1 MHNIAILGFGVVGS
15 GVYEIIKN
23 NADII
28 SKKIGADIRVKH
40 ILDIRDFENHPDKH
54 LFTKDFEV
62 ILNDPEV
69 DIVAEVIGGTKP
81 AFDFTKRALES
92 GKNVVTSNKELVA
105 KHGSELL
112 KTAYENNVSY
122 LFEASVGG
130 GIPVIEPIRNC
141 LAANNITEIKGIL
154 NGTTNYILTQMVQFG
169 KSFEDA
175 LKSAQE
181 KGYAEANPSADV
193 DGIDAQ
199 RKIAILTALALGKS
213 VDSEKI
219 PTEGITNLT
228 LTDVAFAKKMGYK
241 IKLVGYSKII
251 GDKACVF
258 VSPMLVSEH
267 NPLAL
272 VDDVY
277 NAITVTGDMVGDTM
291 YFGQG
296 AGKLATASAVLGDIM
311 EIMRGGIKRPLMWEK
326 DENNISDVFLQ
337 KIRLFVRADISSK
350 AAIESI
356 FGKINEITRD
366 GEFTFITDEAEEK
379 TLRAALEKI
388 DGINQII
395 RVLA

>member
-1 MHNIAILGFGVVGS
+1 MHNVAILGFGVVGS

-23 NADII
+23 NADVI
-28 SKKIGADIRVKH
+28 SKKIGSDVKVKH
-40 ILDIRDFENHPDKH
+40 ILDIREFENHPDKH

-81 AFDFTKRALES
+81 AFDFTKRALEA

-112 KTAYENNVSY
+112 KIAHENNVKY

-154 NGTTNYILTQMVQFG
+154 NGTTNYILTQMVKFG
-169 KSFEDA
+169 RSFGEA

-199 RKIAILTALALGKS
+199 RKIAILTSLALGKS

-219 PTEGITNLT
+219 PTDGITKLT

-241 IKLVGYSKII
+241 IKLI
-251 GDKACVF
+251 GFSRINGGSACVF
-258 VSPMLVSEH
+258 VSPMLVSVC

-296 AGKLATASAVLGDIM
+296 AGKLATASAVLGDIT
-311 EIMRGGIKRPLMWEK
+311 EIMCGGIKRPIMWTPG
-326 DENNISDVFLQ
+326 ENNISDVSAQ
-337 KIRLFVRADISSK
+337 KIRLFVRAD
-350 AAIESI
+350 AAAKSALEAE
-356 FGKINEITRD
+356 FGKIDEITKD
-366 GEFTFITDEAEEK
+366 GELAFITEEAEEGS
-379 TLRAALEKI
+379 LCSILEKI
-388 DGINQII
+388 DGVSQII

>member
-1 MHNIAILGFGVVGS
+1 MHNVAILGFGVVGS

-23 NADII
+23 NADVI
-28 SKKIGADIRVKH
+28 SKKIGEDITVKH

-112 KTAYENNVSY
+112 KIAYEHDVKY

-141 LAANNITEIKGIL
+141 LAANNVTEIKGIL
-154 NGTTNYILTQMVQFG
+154 NGTTNYILTQMVKFG
-169 KSFEDA
+169 RSFDEA

-199 RKIAILTALALGKS
+199 RKIAILTSLALGKS

-219 PTEGITNLT
+219 PTDGITKLT
-228 LTDVAFAKKMGYK
+228 LTDVSFAKKMGYK
-241 IKLVGYSKII
+241 IKLIGYSRIN

-258 VSPMLVSEH
+258 VSPMLVDMC
-267 NPLAL
+267 NPLA
-272 VDDVY
+272 VADDVY
-277 NAITVTGDMVGDTM
+277 NAVTVTGDMVGDTM
-291 YFGQG
+291 YYGRG
-296 AGKLATASAVLGDIM
+296 AGKLATASAVLGDIT
-311 EIMRGGIKRPLMWEK
+311 EIMRKGIKTPIMWSEG
-326 DENNISDVFLQ
+326 ENNISDVLSQ
-337 KIRLFVRADISSK
+337 KIGLFVRADVSAK
-350 AAIESI
+350 PAIEAV
-356 FGKINEITRD
+356 FGKINEITKD
-366 GEFTFITDEAEEK
+366 GELAFITAEDEERVLREK
-379 TLRAALEKI
+379 LGTI
-388 DGINQII
+388 QGINQII

>member
-1 MHNIAILGFGVVGS
+1 MHNVAILGFGVVGS

-23 NADII
+23 NAEVI
-28 SKKIGADIRVKH
+28 SKKIGADVKVKH

-92 GKNVVTSNKELVA
+92 GKHVVTSNKELVA

-112 KTAYENNVSY
+112 KTAHEHNVSY

-130 GIPVIEPIRNC
+130 GIPVIEPVRNC

-154 NGTTNYILTQMVQFG
+154 NGTTNYILTQMVKFG
-169 KSFEDA
+169 RSFDEA

-199 RKIAILTALALGKS
+199 RKIAILTSLALGKS

-219 PTEGITNLT
+219 PADGITKLT
-228 LTDVAFAKKMGYK
+228 LTDVSFAKKMGYK
-241 IKLVGYSKII
+241 IKLIGYSKII
-251 GDKACVF
+251 GDNACVF
-258 VSPMLVSEH
+258 VSPMLVSVC

-296 AGKLATASAVLGDIM
+296 AGKLATASAVLGDIT
-311 EIMRGGIKRPLMWEK
+311 EIMRGGIKRPLMWTDGK
-326 DENNISDVFLQ
+326 DNILNPESQ
-337 KIRLFVRADISSK
+337 KIRLFVRAEASAKSAFE
-350 AAIESI
+350 AA
-356 FGKINEITRD
+356 FGKINEITKD
-366 GEFTFITDEAEEK
+366 GELAFITDEEEEGK
-379 TLRAALEKI
+379 LREMLSQI
-388 DGINQII
+388 NGINQII